1 MTFTRARKLA
11 GYRARFVAPLGVV
24 TDETLEMY
32 RAFGFERG
40 AWWRVWGLR
49 SMRRYAELVRAGRR
63 DIAVDGDT
71 LQLGG
76 DVVIDRAGRVAYV
89 FHGAGPD
96 ERPSVDELLDVIRR
110 C

>member
-1 MTFTRARKLA
+1 MTFTRARSLA
-11 GYRARFVAPLGVV
+11 GYRARFVAPLVVV
-24 TDETLEMY
+24 TDEGRSLY

-49 SMRRYAELVRAGRR
+49 SIRRYAELVRGGRR
-63 DIAVDGDT
+63 DIGVDGDT

-76 DVVIDRAGRVAYV
+76 DAVIDRTGRIAYL
-89 FHGAGPD
+89 FRGAGPD